1 MTDTDKTEWPVEI
14 WMAER
19 EEYDQGVL
27 NVRTAQTEDACHRYV
42 DADILESQE
51 RYYRHQIEHARA
63 KALDEAAAVC
73 AEWFG
78 TPDADDIARVLHS
91 GIIALKDECEV
102 DR

>member
-27 NVRTAQTEDACHRYV
+27 NVRTAQTEYACHRYV

-51 RYYRHQIEHARA
+51 RYYRHQIEHM
-63 KALDEAAAVC
+63 L
-73 AEWFG
+73 G
-78 TPDADDIARVLHS
+78 
-91 GIIALKDECEV
+91 
-102 DR
+102 